1 MDTLPENCPVCGET
15 EHQRLYPVSKGELLR
30 CRACH
35 LVFFSPRPS
44 FEELTAFYDAIEYR
58 NGYGAS
64 AMAGL
69 NFAQARYQHL
79 HQTIKR
85 YAPEVLNF
93 PHRNLL
99 DVGCGK
105 GDLLKIASNN
115 QWDIAG
121 IELSSLAVQQANAL
135 LGEPKVQVGDLQ
147 SINLSDSTYNLVT
160 SYHVIE
166 HLLDP
171 IDNLVRIRQ
180 LLHSSGIA
188 FIETPN
194 IDSLG
199 ARVRG
204 KKWSH
209 IIPPE
214 HINYFNS
221 KSLAFALRK
230 AGFQRYKI
238 FTSAP
243 PIIESIENWNVVLKV
258 IATKIYDIAPLLN
271 LGAALQA
278 IAFKE

>member
-1 MDTLPENCPVCGET
+1 MDTLLENCPVCSET
-15 EHQRLYPVSKGELLR
+15 QHKCLYPISKGELLL
-30 CRACH
+30 CRTCN

-44 FEELTAFYDAIEYR
+44 FEELTAFYDAVEYR
-58 NGYGAS
+58 DGYGAS

-69 NFAQARYQHL
+69 AFAQARYQHL
-79 HQTIKR
+79 HRAIVR
-85 YAPEVLNF
+85 YAPKILNL

-99 DVGCGK
+99 DIGCGK

-115 QWDIAG
+115 GWDITG
-121 IELSSLAVQQANAL
+121 IELSPLAVQQANTL
-135 LGEPKVQVGDLQ
+135 LGETKVQVGDLQ
-147 SINLSDSTYNLVT
+147 SINLSDSTYNLIT

-171 IDNLVRIRQ
+171 IDNLVKIRQ
-180 LLHSSGIA
+180 LLHPSGIA

-194 IDSLG
+194 INSLG
-199 ARVRG
+199 AKVRG

-221 KSLAFALRK
+221 KSLAFALKK

-238 FTSAP
+238 FTNTP
-243 PIIESIENWNVVLKV
+243 PIIESIENWNVVLKAV
-258 IATKIYDIAPLLN
+258 ATKIYDIAPLLN